1 MSTTLHPTAVVRGWA
16 EGRLLPP
23 RRIRRGHAGRLAPHF
38 ANVRPA
44 KFVFSSGGGMGLR
57 EGAPEETHRDSH
69 QPPVPSAVYNPHQG
83 PPEGDDDVP
92 NLFNN
97 VVNNERGGR
106 IRARASKWDSLR
118 DELGGQAKTSFG
130 MSLGDPLGK
139 NGAHGSR
146 SATEATRGDGETSD
160 DDPPPATGKAPE
172 PAEEL
177 EELLMS
183 KMRTTRPTG
192 EAPAS
197 NSAKPASEKTQF
209 SKTNE
214 DAAKKKKGDK
224 FSAAVEIKAKKREEK
239 DKLKKKKD
247 TKDDVKKQKEDARVL
262 AYDKKDWGRSV
273 VESAEVLFLCAA
285 GGIKAAQ
292 AYTSSRELS
301 GRSSRNS
308 SSRGVNSRGTVAV
321 ATSSSAPPARPP
333 AAVVAQ
339 FGWAADG
346 ALIGALAAS
355 AFLRRTGAS
364 NNVVSVVNALKSS
377 TATSTGDVV
386 SPSAVEVPAPA
397 PAMAAADLESVIE
410 RVRAKSKRLREEL
423 SASRME
429 AAKAA
434 EAAVKAAAASPG
446 SSAVEP
452 DKLKDVLKAVNLALE
467 EKDEMEKAVQLQKA
481 AMEATARAEAAEMM
495 AQDNARRAQ
504 MAEER
509 EEKIAGVFSKEADRA
524 LESLRYL
531 SSLQETQRLETWTT
545 ETTVRRTG
553 PGPFPPGFNPDAAAA
568 AAAAQQQQQQQQ
580 PQQQQQQRRPD
591 TSSLGAGQDRGYIEA
606 FDVELDEADSDDEE
620 NVRRGL

>member
-23 RRIRRGHAGRLAPHF
+23 RRISRGHAGRLAPHF

-106 IRARASKWDSLR
+106 IRARASKWDYLR

-139 NGAHGSR
+139 NGAHASR

-160 DDPPPATGKAPE
+160 DDLPPTTGKAPE

-214 DAAKKKKGDK
+214 DAAKKKGDK

-239 DKLKKKKD
+239 DKAKKKKD

-308 SSRGVNSRGTVAV
+308 SSRGVHSRGTVAV
-321 ATSSSAPPARPP
+321 ATSSSSPPARPP
-333 AAVVAQ
+333 AAAVAQ

-377 TATSTGDVV
+377 TATSTGDV
-386 SPSAVEVPAPA
+386 
-397 PAMAAADLESVIE
+397 
-410 RVRAKSKRLREEL
+410 
-423 SASRME
+423 AS
-429 AAKAA
+429 
-434 EAAVKAAAASPG
+434 
-446 SSAVEP
+446 
-452 DKLKDVLKAVNLALE
+452 
-467 EKDEMEKAVQLQKA
+467 
-481 AMEATARAEAAEMM
+481 
-495 AQDNARRAQ
+495 
-504 MAEER
+504 
-509 EEKIAGVFSKEADRA
+509 
-524 LESLRYL
+524 
-531 SSLQETQRLETWTT
+531 
-545 ETTVRRTG
+545 
-553 PGPFPPGFNPDAAAA
+553 
-568 AAAAQQQQQQQQ
+568 
-580 PQQQQQQRRPD
+580 
-591 TSSLGAGQDRGYIEA
+591 
-606 FDVELDEADSDDEE
+606 
-620 NVRRGL
+620 

>member
-1 MSTTLHPTAVVRGWA
+1 
-16 EGRLLPP
+16 
-23 RRIRRGHAGRLAPHF
+23 
-38 ANVRPA
+38 
-44 KFVFSSGGGMGLR
+44 
-57 EGAPEETHRDSH
+57 
-69 QPPVPSAVYNPHQG
+69 
-83 PPEGDDDVP
+83 
-92 NLFNN
+92 
-97 VVNNERGGR
+97 
-106 IRARASKWDSLR
+106 
-118 DELGGQAKTSFG
+118 
-130 MSLGDPLGK
+130 
-139 NGAHGSR
+139 
-146 SATEATRGDGETSD
+146 
-160 DDPPPATGKAPE
+160 
-172 PAEEL
+172 
-177 EELLMS
+177 MS

-239 DKLKKKKD
+239 DKAKKKKD

-333 AAVVAQ
+333 AAAVAQ

-620 NVRRGL
+620 NVRRGV

>member
-139 NGAHGSR
+139 NGAHASR

-172 PAEEL
+172 PADEL

-214 DAAKKKKGDK
+214 DAAKKKGDK

-239 DKLKKKKD
+239 DKAKKKKD
-247 TKDDVKKQKEDARVL
+247 TKDDVGETEGRREGARVRQEGL
-262 AYDKKDWGRSV
+262 GPIRRRIRRGFISVRGGRHQSRAGV
-273 VESAEVLFLCAA
+273 HLQPRTLWTFFQKLFIKRSQLTRHS
-285 GGIKAAQ
+285 GGGDIVI
-292 AYTSSRELS
+292 
-301 GRSSRNS
+301 RSSRATTRGGRGSVWMGRRRS
-308 SSRGVNSRGTVAV
+308 SHRSAGGVGVSAQNRREQQRG
-321 ATSSSAPPARPP
+321 
-333 AAVVAQ
+333 
-339 FGWAADG
+339 
-346 ALIGALAAS
+346 I
-355 AFLRRTGAS
+355 RRER
-364 NNVVSVVNALKSS
+364 VEVIH
-377 TATSTGDVV
+377 GDVH
-386 SPSAVEVPAPA
+386 
-397 PAMAAADLESVIE
+397 
-410 RVRAKSKRLREEL
+410 
-423 SASRME
+423 
-429 AAKAA
+429 
-434 EAAVKAAAASPG
+434 G
-446 SSAVEP
+446 
-452 DKLKDVLKAVNLALE
+452 
-467 EKDEMEKAVQLQKA
+467 
-481 AMEATARAEAAEMM
+481 
-495 AQDNARRAQ
+495 
-504 MAEER
+504 
-509 EEKIAGVFSKEADRA
+509 
-524 LESLRYL
+524 
-531 SSLQETQRLETWTT
+531 
-545 ETTVRRTG
+545 
-553 PGPFPPGFNPDAAAA
+553 
-568 AAAAQQQQQQQQ
+568 
-580 PQQQQQQRRPD
+580 
-591 TSSLGAGQDRGYIEA
+591 
-606 FDVELDEADSDDEE
+606 
-620 NVRRGL
+620 

>member
-568 AAAAQQQQQQQQ
+568 AAAAAAQQQQQQE
-580 PQQQQQQRRPD
+580 QRRPD
-591 TSSLGAGQDRGYIEA
+591 SNSLGAGQDRGYIEA

-620 NVRRGL
+620 NVRRGV

>member
-139 NGAHGSR
+139 NGAHASR

-160 DDPPPATGKAPE
+160 DDLPPTTGKAPE

-197 NSAKPASEKTQF
+197 DSAKPASEKTQF

-214 DAAKKKKGDK
+214 DAAKKKGDK

-239 DKLKKKKD
+239 DKAKKKKD
-247 TKDDVKKQKEDARVL
+247 TKDDAVKRKEDARVL

-308 SSRGVNSRGTVAV
+308 STRVHSRGTVAV
-321 ATSSSAPPARPP
+321 ATSSSSPPARPP
-333 AAVVAQ
+333 AAAVAQ

-346 ALIGALAAS
+346 ALIGAW
-355 AFLRRTGAS
+355 RR
-364 NNVVSVVNALKSS
+364 
-377 TATSTGDVV
+377 
-386 SPSAVEVPAPA
+386 
-397 PAMAAADLESVIE
+397 
-410 RVRAKSKRLREEL
+410 RRFC
-423 SASRME
+423 
-429 AAKAA
+429 A
-434 EAAVKAAAASPG
+434 EP
-446 SSAVEP
+446 
-452 DKLKDVLKAVNLALE
+452 
-467 EKDEMEKAVQLQKA
+467 
-481 AMEATARAEAAEMM
+481 ARA
-495 AQDNARRAQ
+495 
-504 MAEER
+504 
-509 EEKIAGVFSKEADRA
+509 
-524 LESLRYL
+524 
-531 SSLQETQRLETWTT
+531 TTWY
-545 ETTVRRTG
+545 
-553 PGPFPPGFNPDAAAA
+553 P
-568 AAAAQQQQQQQQ
+568 
-580 PQQQQQQRRPD
+580 
-591 TSSLGAGQDRGYIEA
+591 S
-606 FDVELDEADSDDEE
+606 
-620 NVRRGL
+620 

>member
-118 DELGGQAKTSFG
+118 DELGSAKTSFG

-139 NGAHGSR
+139 NGAHASR

-172 PAEEL
+172 PADEL

-197 NSAKPASEKTQF
+197 NSAEPASKKTTPK
-209 SKTNE
+209 KTNE
-214 DAAKKKKGDK
+214 DAAKKKGDK

-239 DKLKKKKD
+239 DNAKKKKD
-247 TKDDVKKQKEDARVL
+247 TKDDAVKQKEDARVL

-292 AYTSSRELS
+292 AFTSSRELS

-308 SSRGVNSRGTVAV
+308 SLRGVHSRGTVAV
-321 ATSSSAPPARPP
+321 ATSSAAPPARPP

-377 TATSTGDVV
+377 TATVGDVA

-397 PAMAAADLESVIE
+397 SAMAAADLESVIE

-568 AAAAQQQQQQQQ
+568 AAAAAQQ
-580 PQQQQQQRRPD
+580 QQQQQQRRPD
-591 TSSLGAGQDRGYIEA
+591 SNSLGAGQDRGYIEA

-620 NVRRGL
+620 NVRRGV

>member
-1 MSTTLHPTAVVRGWA
+1 
-16 EGRLLPP
+16 
-23 RRIRRGHAGRLAPHF
+23 
-38 ANVRPA
+38 
-44 KFVFSSGGGMGLR
+44 MGLR

-172 PAEEL
+172 PADEL

-197 NSAKPASEKTQF
+197 DSAKPASEKTQF

-214 DAAKKKKGDK
+214 DAAKKKGDK

-239 DKLKKKKD
+239 DKAKKKKD
-247 TKDDVKKQKEDARVL
+247 TKDDAVKRKEDARVL

-308 SSRGVNSRGTVAV
+308 STRVHSRGTVAV
-321 ATSSSAPPARPP
+321 ATSSSSPPARPP
-333 AAVVAQ
+333 AAAVAQ

-377 TATSTGDVV
+377 TTTSTGDVA

-397 PAMAAADLESVIE
+397 SGMAAADLESVIE

-568 AAAAQQQQQQQQ
+568 AAAAAAQQQQQQE
-580 PQQQQQQRRPD
+580 QRRPD
-591 TSSLGAGQDRGYIEA
+591 SNSLGAGQDRGYIEA

-620 NVRRGL
+620 NVRRGV

>member
-1 MSTTLHPTAVVRGWA
+1 M
-16 EGRLLPP
+16 
-23 RRIRRGHAGRLAPHF
+23 
-38 ANVRPA
+38 
-44 KFVFSSGGGMGLR
+44 
-57 EGAPEETHRDSH
+57 
-69 QPPVPSAVYNPHQG
+69 
-83 PPEGDDDVP
+83 
-92 NLFNN
+92 
-97 VVNNERGGR
+97 
-106 IRARASKWDSLR
+106 
-118 DELGGQAKTSFG
+118 
-130 MSLGDPLGK
+130 
-139 NGAHGSR
+139 
-146 SATEATRGDGETSD
+146 
-160 DDPPPATGKAPE
+160 
-172 PAEEL
+172 
-177 EELLMS
+177 
-183 KMRTTRPTG
+183 
-192 EAPAS
+192 
-197 NSAKPASEKTQF
+197 
-209 SKTNE
+209 
-214 DAAKKKKGDK
+214 
-224 FSAAVEIKAKKREEK
+224 
-239 DKLKKKKD
+239 
-247 TKDDVKKQKEDARVL
+247 
-262 AYDKKDWGRSV
+262 
-273 VESAEVLFLCAA
+273 
-285 GGIKAAQ
+285 
-292 AYTSSRELS
+292 
-301 GRSSRNS
+301 
-308 SSRGVNSRGTVAV
+308 
-321 ATSSSAPPARPP
+321 ATSSAASPPARPP

-377 TATSTGDVV
+377 TATTGDVA
-386 SPSAVEVPAPA
+386 SPSAVSTAPA
-397 PAMAAADLESVIE
+397 SAMAAADLESVIE

-509 EEKIAGVFSKEADRA
+509 EEKIAGAFSKEADRA

-568 AAAAQQQQQQQQ
+568 EKEQTA
-580 PQQQQQQRRPD
+580 
-591 TSSLGAGQDRGYIEA
+591 TSAGSGCNHLLRKTLQYGILCIVNECMLALHKED
-606 FDVELDEADSDDEE
+606 
-620 NVRRGL
+620 

>member
-1 MSTTLHPTAVVRGWA
+1 
-16 EGRLLPP
+16 
-23 RRIRRGHAGRLAPHF
+23 
-38 ANVRPA
+38 
-44 KFVFSSGGGMGLR
+44 
-57 EGAPEETHRDSH
+57 
-69 QPPVPSAVYNPHQG
+69 
-83 PPEGDDDVP
+83 
-92 NLFNN
+92 
-97 VVNNERGGR
+97 
-106 IRARASKWDSLR
+106 
-118 DELGGQAKTSFG
+118 
-130 MSLGDPLGK
+130 
-139 NGAHGSR
+139 
-146 SATEATRGDGETSD
+146 
-160 DDPPPATGKAPE
+160 
-172 PAEEL
+172 
-177 EELLMS
+177 MS

-197 NSAKPASEKTQF
+197 NSAKPASKKTTPK
-209 SKTNE
+209 KTNE
-214 DAAKKKKGDK
+214 GAAKKKGDK

-239 DKLKKKKD
+239 DKAKKKKD
-247 TKDDVKKQKEDARVL
+247 TKDDAVKQKEDARVL

-301 GRSSRNS
+301 GRSSRNY
-308 SSRGVNSRGTVAV
+308 SSRGVHSRGTVAV
-321 ATSSSAPPARPP
+321 ATSSAASPPARPP

-377 TATSTGDVV
+377 TATVGDVA

-397 PAMAAADLESVIE
+397 SGMAAADLESVIE

-568 AAAAQQQQQQQQ
+568 AAAAAAQQQQQ
-580 PQQQQQQRRPD
+580 QQQQQQRRPD
-591 TSSLGAGQDRGYIEA
+591 SNSLGAGQDRGYIEA

-620 NVRRGL
+620 NVRRL